1 MAVPVVVLSAICR
14 VAILNK
20 TAFLV
25 TAAFFYDAGECF
37 RYLLTRANVA
47 SLWCKRRPTF
57 SCSDWYCLVMEQ
69 CRVDVIVWRA
79 HLDIDLYG
87 GGSRDRTAWETSF
100 RPHSLAEIS
109 VAEPGS
115 FELHYLVSRWYSRC
129 CCQPG
134 NYRLLILGFLRRSF
148 NNSLIF
154 YQSALI
160 FVDSWKLSF
169 LILGFLR
176 QRLQLRDILLVSKC
190 PKKC

>member
-1 MAVPVVVLSAICR
+1 MFLLGLMLPRYGAR
-14 VAILNK
+14 VGRHN
-20 TAFLV
+20 F
-25 TAAFFYDAGECF
+25 
-37 RYLLTRANVA
+37 
-47 SLWCKRRPTF
+47 
-57 SCSDWYCLVMEQ
+57 CSDWYCLVMEQ
-69 CRVDVIVWRA
+69 SRVDVIVWRA

-134 NYRLLILGFLRRSF
+134 NYRPLILGFLRRSF

-176 QRLQLRDILLVSKC
+176 QRLQLRDILLSDNAQKNADRVRTIVLLLSSPLVSRFFTYHR
-190 PKKC
+190 